1 MSYYQKHVFFC
12 TNQRDNGKQCC
23 AASGA
28 RDLFLY
34 AKAKMKTLEQHGK
47 GKVRINQAGC
57 MDRCSEGPVLVIY
70 PDAVWY
76 RCETQNDVDEI
87 LMEHVLHDR
96 VVQRLLL
103 NNKNKNGTQN

>member
-12 TNQRDNGKQCC
+12 TNQRDDGRRCC
-23 AASGA
+23 AAA
-28 RDLFLY
+28 DAKNLFLY
-34 AKAKMKTLEQHGK
+34 AKAKMQALEYHGK

-76 RCETQNDVDEI
+76 RYETQADIDEI
-87 LMEHVLHDR
+87 LSEHVLHDR
-96 VVQRLLL
+96 IVTRLLL
-103 NNKNKNGTQN
+103 STSQKI

>member
-1 MSYYQKHVFFC
+1 MTHYQKHVFFC

-23 AASGA
+23 ADNHA
-28 RDLFLY
+28 RELMLY
-34 AKAKMKTLEQHGK
+34 AKTKLQTLDLHGK

-76 RCETQNDVDEI
+76 RYETKTDVDEI
-87 LMEHVLHDR
+87 INEHVLHDR
-96 VVQRLLL
+96 VVKRLLL
-103 NNKNKNGTQN
+103 DNKNKNANQN

>member
-1 MSYYQKHVFFC
+1 MTYYQKHIFFC

-23 AASGA
+23 ADNNA

-34 AKAKMKTLEQHGK
+34 AKAKLKVLDLGDRGK
-47 GKVRINQAGC
+47 IRVNQAGC

-76 RCETQNDVDEI
+76 RYTTQADVDEI
-87 LMEHVLHDR
+87 LHEHVLHDR
-96 VVQRLLL
+96 VVTRLLL
-103 NNKNKNGTQN
+103 DKT